1 MWSLRSAAGFDF
13 EPLLRAVSYHSDT
26 RRVSAELE
34 DALRLDFPL
43 PVPIRPGVRRTGEE
57 APWPG
62 RTPRISRLMAL
73 AIRFDGLLSEGAVR
87 NHREL
92 AEAGQGSRARLSQ
105 ILQLNHLAPEIQ
117 EQLLFLPPTRQGF
130 DRLLEKHVRS
140 LALVV
145 DWHKQKQ
152 LFRAVQDQL
161 SL

>member
-1 MWSLRSAAGFDF
+1 MPCVWTSPYRFRFA
-13 EPLLRAVSYHSDT
+13 
-26 RRVSAELE
+26 
-34 DALRLDFPL
+34 
-43 PVPIRPGVRRTGEE
+43 PVCARTGEE
-57 APWPG
+57 APWRG

-92 AEAGQGSRARLSQ
+92 AEAGQVSRARLSQ

-130 DRLLEKHVRS
+130 DRLLERHVRAVAR
-140 LALVV
+140 LV
-145 DWHKQKQ
+145 DWEGQKQ
-152 LFRAVQDQL
+152 RFRVLREQL